1 MFPPKKPAIKDTWIA
16 NNCSKIIV
24 DFGPKKWQTS
34 RLIKKGYNPIGPD
47 SFGPNLASPLNQN
60 WSSDSFRFNL
70 TIPLFMDVF
79 FVAVFLFFVRLP
91 YFDWKKCNFHHKN
104 AISISGRYYIAIF
117 EKQERKKNY
126 SKQQKCYTTSLRIL
140 SPNTERIFCRLVLIS
155 VSTPPNLLFIETEIR
170 MIHAKKSFLLKK
182 VDFPLSQF
190 TLPTQEKKSWN

>member
-1 MFPPKKPAIKDTWIA
+1 MA
-16 NNCSKIIV
+16 NFKAH
-24 DFGPKKWQTS
+24 
-34 RLIKKGYNPIGPD
+34 KKGYPIGPD

-155 VSTPPNLLFIETEIR
+155 VSPPPNLLFIETEIR